1 MAEKKPIF
9 DVEKARLS
17 IETGKRGKWWQRR
30 GAKSKGFN
38 YFDKNGGQIKDE
50 ASLGRIKSLV
60 IPPAWKYVRIS
71 PATGSSLQ
79 ALGMDTNG
87 RIQYL
92 YNPKFRA
99 QQEKKKFSK
108 IEKFGEHLPNL
119 RQITSEHLA
128 LEGFPR
134 EKVLAVM
141 LRLINSLYIRVGTEK
156 SVKQYKTYGITTL
169 QNRHLSV
176 ERGGK
181 LVFNFVGKHHVAHRK
196 VLVDKEL
203 ATVMQD
209 LKALGGTRKL
219 FNYLDDAGKPH
230 PIKPNDINNYL
241 KKITAPEYSAKD
253 FRTWGGTLLAA
264 MTLAEIGA
272 AEEEKILKKN
282 IVRAV
287 KKVAE
292 QLGNTPTVCRASYIH
307 PTVLKSYESGLTLAE
322 FEKRKK
328 RAIKLSQAEFEPE
341 ELALMKL
348 FELGTGV

>member
-1 MAEKKPIF
+1 MAEKQPIF

-17 IETGKRGKWWQRR
+17 IETGKRGKWWQRK
-30 GAKSKGFN
+30 GSKAKNFK
-38 YFDKNGGQIKDE
+38 YFDKDGREIKDE
-50 ASLGRIKSLV
+50 THLARIKSLV
-60 IPPAWKYVRIS
+60 IPPAWKHVRIAPS
-71 PATGSSLQ
+71 ANSDLQ

-92 YNPKFRA
+92 YNPKFR
-99 QQEKKKFSK
+99 QKQEKKKFEK
-108 IEKFGEHLPNL
+108 IEKFGEHLPKL
-119 RQITSEHLA
+119 RKITSEHLA

-141 LRLINSLYIRVGTEK
+141 MRLINSLYIRVGTEK

-181 LVFNFVGKHHVAHRK
+181 LVFNFVGKHHIAHRK

-203 ATVMQD
+203 ARVMQD
-209 LKALGGTRKL
+209 LKAIGGARKL
-219 FNYLDDAGKPH
+219 FNYLDEAGKPH
-230 PIKPNDINNYL
+230 PIKPADINNYL
-241 KKITAPEYSAKD
+241 KEITAPEYSAKD

-272 AEEEKILKKN
+272 TDEEKLLKKN
-282 IVRAV
+282 IVKAV

-292 QLGNTPTVCRASYIH
+292 HLGNTPTVCRASYIH
-307 PTVLKSYESGLTLAE
+307 PTVLKSYESGLTLTE
-322 FEKRKK
+322 FEKKRR
-328 RAIKLSQAEFEPE
+328 RAIKLAQAEFEPE

-348 FELGTGV
+348 FQAGG

>member
-17 IETGKRGKWWQRR
+17 IETGKRGKWWRR
-30 GAKSKGFN
+30 KGSKSRGFK
-38 YFDKNGGQIKDE
+38 YFDKNGKEIKDGT
-50 ASLGRIKSLV
+50 SLERIKSLV

-71 PATGSSLQ
+71 PSTGGNLQ

-92 YNPKFRA
+92 YNPKFREK
-99 QQEKKKFSK
+99 QERKKFLK
-108 IEKFGEHLPNL
+108 IEKFVEHLPKL
-119 RQITSEHLA
+119 RQITNEHLP

-141 LRLINSLYIRVGTEK
+141 MRLINSLYIRVGTEK

-181 LVFNFVGKHHVAHRK
+181 LVFNFVGKHHIAHRK

-203 ATVMQD
+203 AAVMQD
-209 LKALGGTRKL
+209 LKAIGGARKL
-219 FNYLDDAGKPH
+219 FNYLDEDGKPR
-230 PIKPNDINNYL
+230 PLKPNDINEYL
-241 KKITAPEYSAKD
+241 KEITAPEFSAKD

-264 MTLAEIGA
+264 TTLAEIGA
-272 AEEEKILKKN
+272 ADEEKLLKKN
-282 IVRAV
+282 IVKAV

-307 PTVLKSYESGLTLAE
+307 PTVLKSYESGVTLTE
-322 FEKRKK
+322 FEKKKK
-328 RAIKLSQAEFEPE
+328 RAIKLAQAEFEPE
-341 ELALMKL
+341 EIALMKL
-348 FELGTGV
+348 FESKT